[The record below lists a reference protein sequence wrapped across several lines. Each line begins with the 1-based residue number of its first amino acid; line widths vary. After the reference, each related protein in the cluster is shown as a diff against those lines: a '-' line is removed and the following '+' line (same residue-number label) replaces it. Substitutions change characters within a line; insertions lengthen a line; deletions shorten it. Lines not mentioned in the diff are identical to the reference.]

1 MKLDIKLRKEYLI
14 GVIIFFFLITF
25 DFTLFFGTRW
35 FWSLLLLSFALGG
48 LPGFLIHIRENK
60 RQKEVEVQFLEFIR
74 SLVESVKS
82 GIAIP
87 QGIANIKDKDFGAL
101 NPYIRKL
108 AYQIEWGVPI
118 KDALKIFARDTDN
131 KVIRRSV
138 AIITQAE
145 ESGGKM
151 DDILESVA
159 DSVVNIERLKEE
171 RRSSTYSQIVQG
183 YIVFF
188 IFISIMLIL
197 EVKLMPM
204 IQEMLKGMVGGA
216 SGVGF
221 FDAGSGAGAGAGVEL
236 NFKRIFLSLIV
247 IQGLF
252 AGLLIG
258 KFSEGSI
265 KYGIKHSAA
274 LVVIALLLILTV
286 APP

>member
-1 MKLDIKLRKEYLI
+1 MRKEFTI
-14 GVIIFFFLITF
+14 GIGIFLFLISV
-25 DFTLFFGTRW
+25 DFSLFFGTRW
-35 FWSLLLLSFALGG
+35 FWSLLLLSFVLGG
-48 LPGFLIHIRENK
+48 TPGYLIYLRETK
-60 RQKEVEVQFLEFIR
+60 RQKQIEIEFLEFVR
-74 SLVESVKS
+74 SLVEGVKS
-82 GIAIP
+82 GIPIP
-87 QGIANIKDKDFGAL
+87 QSILNLRDKDLGDL
-101 NPYIRKL
+101 SNHVKKL
-108 AYQIEWGVPI
+108 AYQIEWGIPV
-118 KDALKIFARDTDN
+118 KDGLRIFARDTDN

-145 ESGGKM
+145 ESGGRM

-159 DSVVNIERLKEE
+159 DSVVSIERLKEE

-188 IFISIMLIL
+188 IFIGVMLML

-204 IQEMLKGMVGGA
+204 IQEMIKGITGG
-216 SGVGF
+216 V
-221 FDAGSGAGAGAGVEL
+221 SGAGFFEGGGESAPVQL

-258 KFSEGSI
+258 KFSEGKI
-265 KYGIKHSAA
+265 KYGIKHSLA
-274 LVVIALLLILTV
+274 LVVIALLIILTV